1 MLVRHSQNPILE
13 PEPNNPWESFAV
25 FNGTVTKKEDKVFML
40 YRAMGDELQVSGKK
54 LRLSTIGIAES
65 LDGINFS
72 DRKPF
77 LIPKESWEMYGAED
91 PRVTFIDGKYLVF
104 YTALS
109 SWPPNEKSIKVACA
123 VSKDLKM
130 IDKRQIITPFN
141 AKAMVMFPEKIEGKY
156 TVFLTV
162 NSDMPPSHIACAQ
175 FEDFET
181 LFDWEFWQNWYEHID
196 EHIIH
201 LRRINSDQV
210 EIGATPIKTDKG
222 WLLIYSYI
230 KHYLSQG
237 VEPIFRIEAVLID
250 KDNPKK
256 IIGRVERPLL
266 IPEASYET
274 QGQIKNIVFPEGAII
289 FNDLLNVYYGG
300 ADSVCAVASAKLED
314 IFAKTEI
321 NNPVTVKC
329 QKFSYNPILEPI
341 AKNDWESKA
350 VFNPAVCELDNKVYI
365 LYRTTSKDNISNIGL
380 AVSYDGYHIDER
392 LDYPIYPLRATF
404 ELPYKAGAWGGAED
418 PRVTIIQDKIY
429 MLYTAYDG
437 ILPKLSITS
446 ISISDFLSRDF
457 DKWAYP
463 KIISPPGVAD
473 KDGVLFSE
481 KINGKYTFLHRIEPD
496 IIIAQTDSL
505 EFPEGSFLGDVG
517 KISPA
522 PGTWDAVKIGVNG
535 PPLLTPEGYLVFY
548 HGISAIDR
556 HYRLGA
562 LLLDKNEVTKVL
574 ARAPY
579 PILEPFYNYEK
590 EGVVS
595 NVVFPCGQILK
606 NDKIIFYY
614 GGADKVVCG
623 AEIEL
628 SILLDYLIKS
638 RQKQFLIK
646 SLV

>member
-1 MLVRHSQNPILE
+1 
-13 PEPNNPWESFAV
+13 
-25 FNGTVTKKEDKVFML
+25 
-40 YRAMGDELQVSGKK
+40 
-54 LRLSTIGIAES
+54 
-65 LDGINFS
+65 
-72 DRKPF
+72 
-77 LIPKESWEMYGAED
+77 
-91 PRVTFIDGKYLVF
+91 
-104 YTALS
+104 
-109 SWPPNEKSIKVACA
+109 
-123 VSKDLKM
+123 
-130 IDKRQIITPFN
+130 
-141 AKAMVMFPEKIEGKY
+141 
-156 TVFLTV
+156 
-162 NSDMPPSHIACAQ
+162 
-175 FEDFET
+175 
-181 LFDWEFWQNWYEHID
+181 
-196 EHIIH
+196 
-201 LRRINSDQV
+201 
-210 EIGATPIKTDKG
+210 
-222 WLLIYSYI
+222 
-230 KHYLSQG
+230 
-237 VEPIFRIEAVLID
+237 
-250 KDNPKK
+250 
-256 IIGRVERPLL
+256 
-266 IPEASYET
+266 
-274 QGQIKNIVFPEGAII
+274 
-289 FNDLLNVYYGG
+289 
-300 ADSVCAVASAKLED
+300 
-314 IFAKTEI
+314 
-321 NNPVTVKC
+321 
-329 QKFSYNPILEPI
+329 
-341 AKNDWESKA
+341 
-350 VFNPAVCELDNKVYI
+350 
-365 LYRTTSKDNISNIGL
+365 
-380 AVSYDGYHIDER
+380 
-392 LDYPIYPLRATF
+392 
-404 ELPYKAGAWGGAED
+404 
-418 PRVTIIQDKIY
+418 
-429 MLYTAYDG
+429 
-437 ILPKLSITS
+437 
-446 ISISDFLSRDF
+446 
-457 DKWAYP
+457 
-463 KIISPPGVAD
+463 VAD